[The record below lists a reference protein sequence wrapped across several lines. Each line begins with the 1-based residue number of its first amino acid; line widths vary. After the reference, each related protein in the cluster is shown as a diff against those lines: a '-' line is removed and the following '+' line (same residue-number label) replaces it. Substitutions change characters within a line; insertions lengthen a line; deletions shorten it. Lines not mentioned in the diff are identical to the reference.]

1 MTEIIR
7 AVGKN
12 ILIERKDKK
21 KVSDGGILLLE
32 KGEAEDFA
40 IATVISAAES
50 FYDEKLMK
58 EITISVKAGDVILY
72 KPESAMKV
80 NGGHLMINE
89 DNIFAIVEE

>member
-1 MTEIIR
+1 MTEKIR

-12 ILIERKDKK
+12 ILIERKEKK
-21 KVSDGGILLLE
+21 TVSDGGILLLE

-40 IATVISAAES
+40 IATVISVAES
-50 FYDEKLMK
+50 YYNEKLKK
-58 EITISVKAGDVILY
+58 EIQISVKEGDVILY

>member
-1 MTEIIR
+1 MTEKIR
-7 AVGKN
+7 TIGKN
-12 ILIERKDKK
+12 ILIERKEKK
-21 KVSDGGILLLE
+21 TVSDGGILLLE

-40 IATVISAAES
+40 IATVISASES
-50 FYDEKLMK
+50 YYDEKLKK
-58 EITISVKAGDVILY
+58 EITISVRPGDVILY

>member
-7 AVGKN
+7 AIGKN
-12 ILIERKDKK
+12 ILIERKEKK
-21 KVSDGGILLLE
+21 TVSDGGILLLE

-40 IATVISAAES
+40 IATVISVAETY
-50 FYDEKLMK
+50 YDEKLKK
-58 EITISVKAGDVILY
+58 EIAISVKVGDVILY